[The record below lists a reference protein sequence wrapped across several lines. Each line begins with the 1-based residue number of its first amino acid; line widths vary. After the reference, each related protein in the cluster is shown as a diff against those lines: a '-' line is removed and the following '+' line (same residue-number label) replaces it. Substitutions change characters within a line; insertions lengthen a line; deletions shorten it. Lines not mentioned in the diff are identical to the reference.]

1 MANASGM
8 ACRVLCSAAF
18 IRRFFLHQAP
28 TASTLRHRQRQHH
41 RSSECSPQVTTIA
54 AARPSTPP
62 HNDGPPVEKNLWRQI
77 VNGALPHPFVAAA
90 MVASSAVAHAAS
102 PNRGGGDAG
111 GVGWDAP
118 AAAQHVALGG
128 VCFAATALVFARYE
142 GVFLREIRALWATRR
157 RGGGEAGAK
166 SGAAVVTRTAGG
178 GGPLSRGAAAVRN
191 KTD

>member
-8 ACRVLCSAAF
+8 ACRVLFSAAF

-28 TASTLRHRQRQHH
+28 TAGTLRHRQRQHR
-41 RSSECSPQVTTIA
+41 RSSECSPQVTTMA
-54 AARPSTPP
+54 AATPATPP
-62 HNDGPPVEKNLWRQI
+62 HNDGRPVEKNLWRQV
-77 VNGALPHPFVAAA
+77 VNGALPHPCVAAA
-90 MVASSAVAHAAS
+90 MVASSVVAHAAS

-118 AAAQHVALGG
+118 VAAQHVAIGG

-142 GVFLREIRALWATRR
+142 GVFLREIRALWAARR
-157 RGGGEAGAK
+157 RGGGGAGVLN
-166 SGAAVVTRTAGG
+166 GAVVVTRTAGG
-178 GGPLSRGAAAVRN
+178 VGPLSSGAAGVRN